1 MELVKIIITSLGIEI
16 EHEGNDA
23 LLLSVPPFK
32 VDVTREQDV
41 IEEVLRIYGYNNIE
55 IPSVLNSSLSFAEKP
70 DKEKIQNVV
79 SELLTNNGFSE
90 MCPTSTTRD
99 ATSKPASAI

>member
-1 MELVKIIITSLGIEI
+1 MLVEIIKTILTSLGIEI

-32 VDVTREQDV
+32 VDVQREQDV

-55 IPSVLNSSLSFAEKP
+55 IHTIL
-70 DKEKIQNVV
+70 KIIM
-79 SELLTNNGFSE
+79 SGY
-90 MCPTSTTRD
+90 
-99 ATSKPASAI
+99 